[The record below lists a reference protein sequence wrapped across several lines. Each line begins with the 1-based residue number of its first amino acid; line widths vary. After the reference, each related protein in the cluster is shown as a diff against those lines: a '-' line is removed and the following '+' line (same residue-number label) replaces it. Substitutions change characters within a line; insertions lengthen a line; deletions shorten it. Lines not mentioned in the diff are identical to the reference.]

1 MSRLALTTGTSPL
14 WGAVPRWEVGVGDL
28 FRDVSKRVLC
38 SLTNLIWPDG
48 PTSLGHSSSHPC
60 RSGRSPWPAP
70 GGRFVRDHRPWEQA
84 GHTGSSWGPCDA
96 PREGTG
102 WGAVLWPWGSQGS
115 PAGSLRAGDDRA
127 TQVDSDAGAESFR
140 IPGEG
145 GGQGMRGV
153 CRGSLFVTNGLPSPG
168 TWRRRGRGRAPVKV
182 LPRSP
187 VAAFSARRRLHTVS
201 GHAWRL
207 ILTAA
212 GGSNDADHRR

>member
-1 MSRLALTTGTSPL
+1 MLPRPMSRLALTTGTSPL

-38 SLTNLIWPDG
+38 SLIIWPDG

-145 GGQGMRGV
+145 GGQGMRGGLPGIAV
-153 CRGSLFVTNGLPSPG
+153 CYQWTPLPWDMEAPGEGARPGKSPPPLPGGGLLGPEKAPHGFRPCLAADIDGCRGFQ
-168 TWRRRGRGRAPVKV
+168 
-182 LPRSP
+182 
-187 VAAFSARRRLHTVS
+187 
-201 GHAWRL
+201 
-207 ILTAA
+207 
-212 GGSNDADHRR
+212 

>member
-38 SLTNLIWPDG
+38 SLIIWPDG

-96 PREGTG
+96 PRE
-102 WGAVLWPWGSQGS
+102 WGL
-115 PAGSLRAGDDRA
+115 
-127 TQVDSDAGAESFR
+127 AGARSSGLGGHRAARREASGRGMIGPPRWIPTPARRASGFR
-140 IPGEG
+140 GEG